1 MGRGSRAPTVL
12 KMNITILTFGS
23 RGDVQPFLPLSLGL
37 MSRGHKVIL
46 AAPARFK
53 SLVEGHGIT
62 FFPLAGDPEELS
74 RRLNNAGYN
83 FFKLLKELMSH
94 AVDIGAEMMRQ
105 TDEACCD
112 ADLIIHTFVHAV
124 GAHTLAR
131 EKNIPD
137 IHIQTFPVFTPTG
150 DYPNISLPNLGNR
163 FLNRL
168 THTTSLRITELT
180 SFIGFEQVRRRAGS
194 PKRKLYSPFK
204 DSPPRLRT
212 PILCAWSPSLIPPSN
227 DWSPR
232 VHVTGYYLFPYNDSY
247 TPPSELKEFLEAGQP
262 PVCISFGSMVNKNA
276 ERVDEIVRKSLKQT
290 NNRGVI
296 LSGWG
301 SVQQESTNDLLYLES
316 APHDWL
322 LPKCKMLIHH
332 GGAGT
337 ISAGLCAGIPQVVVP
352 FMADQPFWG
361 SRVYAVSV
369 APKPIRVNQLS
380 VEKMVSAIAEAES
393 KDILGRTQ
401 VIGREVR
408 SEDGVMNAVMLIESY
423 AIRPM
428 DLFENQPIF

>member
-1 MGRGSRAPTVL
+1 
-12 KMNITILTFGS
+12 MNITILTFGS

-37 MSRGHKVIL
+37 ISRGHNVIL

-53 SLVEGHGIT
+53 SLVEEHGIT

-83 FFKLLKELMSH
+83 FFKLVKELMSH

-105 TDEACCD
+105 TDEACRD
-112 ADLIIHTFVHAV
+112 ADLIIHTFAHAV

-137 IHIQTFPVFTPTG
+137 IHIQTFPMFTPTG

-163 FLNRL
+163 FLNHL
-168 THTTSLRITELT
+168 THTVSLKITELT
-180 SFIGFEQVRRRAGS
+180 SSLGFKQVRRRAGL

-212 PILCAWSPSLIPPSN
+212 PILCAWSPSLISPSS

-232 VHVTGYYLFPYNDSY
+232 VHVTGYYFFTYNDSY
-247 TPPSELKEFLEAGQP
+247 TPPNELKEFLEAGKP
-262 PVCISFGSMVNKNA
+262 PVCVSFGSMVNKDA
-276 ERVDEIVRKSLKQT
+276 EKIDAIIRESLRRT
-290 NNRGVI
+290 NNRGII

-301 SVQQESTNDLLYLES
+301 STKRESTNDLLYLES
-316 APHDWL
+316 TPHDWL

-337 ISAGLCAGIPQVVVP
+337 TSAALRAGISQIVVP

-361 SRVYAVSV
+361 SRVYAVGV
-369 APKPIRVNQLS
+369 APKPIRVNRLS
-380 VEKMVSAIAEAES
+380 VEMMVSAMAEAES
-393 KDILGRTQ
+393 KIILERAQ
-401 VIGREVR
+401 VTGQGIR
-408 SEDGVMNAVMLIESY
+408 SEDGVMNAVTLIESY
-423 AIRPM
+423 AMIV
-428 DLFENQPIF
+428 NKSA

>member
-1 MGRGSRAPTVL
+1 MVL

-53 SLVEGHGIT
+53 SLVEEHGIN

-74 RRLNNAGYN
+74 RRLNEAGYN
-83 FFKLLKELMSH
+83 FFKLIKELISH

-105 TDEACCD
+105 TEVACRD
-112 ADLIIHTFVHAV
+112 ADLIIHTFAHAV

-137 IHIQTFPVFTPTG
+137 IHIQTFPMFTPTG

-168 THTTSLRITELT
+168 THTTSLKITELT
-180 SFIGFEQVRRRAGS
+180 SSLGFEQVRRRAGL

-204 DSPPRLRT
+204 DSPPYLQT
-212 PILCAWSPSLIPPSN
+212 PILCAWSPSLIPPSS

-232 VHVTGYYLFPYNDSY
+232 VHVTGYYFFPYNGSY
-247 TPPSELKEFLEAGQP
+247 EPPNELKMFLESGKP
-262 PVCISFGSMVNKNA
+262 PVCISFGSMVNKNV
-276 ERVDEIVRKSLKQT
+276 EKIDEISRESLKQT
-290 NNRGVI
+290 DNRGII

-301 SVQQESTNDLLYLES
+301 SMKRESTNDLLYIES

-322 LPKCKMLIHH
+322 LPKCKMIVHH

-337 ISAGLCAGIPQVVVP
+337 TSSALRAGIPQVVVP
-352 FMADQPFWG
+352 FIADQPFWG
-361 SRVYAVSV
+361 SRVHAVGA
-369 APKPIRVNQLS
+369 APKPIRINHLS

-393 KDILGRTQ
+393 KVILEHAQ
-401 VIGREVR
+401 VIGQEIR
-408 SEDGVMNAVMLIESY
+408 SEDGVMNAVKLIETYTMKFRES
-423 AIRPM
+423 A
-428 DLFENQPIF
+428 

>member
-1 MGRGSRAPTVL
+1 
-12 KMNITILTFGS
+12 MNITILTFGS

-37 MSRGHKVIL
+37 MSRGHNVIL

-53 SLVEGHGIT
+53 SLVEEHGIT
-62 FFPLAGDPEELS
+62 FFSLAGDPEELS
-74 RRLNNAGYN
+74 RRMNEAGYN
-83 FFKLLKELMSH
+83 FFKLVKELMSH

-105 TDEACCD
+105 TDEACRD
-112 ADLIIHTFVHAV
+112 ADIIIHTFAHTI

-137 IHIQTFPVFTPTG
+137 IHVQTFPIFTTTG

-168 THTTSLRITELT
+168 THIASLRITELT
-180 SFIGFEQVRRRAGS
+180 SSLGFEQVRRRAGL
-194 PKRKLYSPFK
+194 PKRKFYSPFK
-204 DSPPRLRT
+204 DYPPRLRT
-212 PILCAWSPSLIPPSN
+212 PILCAWSPSLIPPSS

-232 VHVTGYYLFPYNDSY
+232 VHVTGYYFFPIDDSY
-247 TPPSELKEFLEAGQP
+247 TPPNELKEFLELGNP
-262 PVCISFGSMVNKNA
+262 PICVSFGSMVNKNA
-276 ERVDEIVRKSLKQT
+276 EKIDEIIREALKRT

-301 SVQQESTNDLLYLES
+301 SAKHKSTNELLYLES

-322 LPKCKMLIHH
+322 LLKCKMLIHH

-337 ISAGLCAGIPQVVVP
+337 TSAGLRAGIPQVVVP
-352 FMADQPFWG
+352 FTADQPFWG
-361 SRVYAVSV
+361 SRVHAIGV

-380 VEKMVSAIAEAES
+380 VEKMVSAIAESES
-393 KDILGRTQ
+393 KLLLERAQFTGQ
-401 VIGREVR
+401 EVR
-408 SEDGVMNAVMLIESY
+408 GEAGVMSAIILIESY
-423 AIRPM
+423 VKEFNESI
-428 DLFENQPIF
+428 

>member
-1 MGRGSRAPTVL
+1 MGDHEGRPRVL

-37 MSRGHKVIL
+37 MSRGHNVIL

-53 SLVEGHGIT
+53 SLVEEHGIT

-74 RRLNNAGYN
+74 RRLNDAGYN
-83 FFKLLKELMSH
+83 FFKLMKELMSH
-94 AVDIGAEMMRQ
+94 AIDIGAEMMRQ
-105 TDEACCD
+105 TDEACLN
-112 ADLIIHTFVHAV
+112 ADLIIHTFAHAV

-137 IHIQTFPVFTPTG
+137 IHIQTFPMFTPTG
-150 DYPNISLPNLGNR
+150 DYPNISLPNLGSR

-168 THTTSLRITELT
+168 THTTSLEITELT
-180 SFIGFEQVRRRAGS
+180 AFLGFEQVRRRAGL

-204 DSPPRLRT
+204 DSPLRLRT
-212 PILCAWSPSLIPPSN
+212 PLLCAWSPSLIPPSS

-232 VHVTGYYLFPYNDSY
+232 VHVTGYYFFPHNDSY
-247 TPPSELKEFLEAGQP
+247 VPPTALKEFLESGKS

-276 ERVDEIVRKSLKQT
+276 EKVDEIIREALKQT
-290 NNRGVI
+290 NNRGII

-301 SVQQESTNDLLYLES
+301 STKRKSTSDLLYLES

-337 ISAGLCAGIPQVVVP
+337 TSSTLRAGIPQIVVP

-361 SRVYAVSV
+361 SRVHAVGV
-369 APKPIRVNQLS
+369 ATKPIRVNQLS
-380 VEKMVSAIAEAES
+380 MEKMVSAIAEAES
-393 KDILGRTQ
+393 KDILERAQ
-401 VIGREVR
+401 VIGQAIR
-408 SEDGVMNAVMLIESY
+408 SEDGVMNAVKLIESY
-423 AIRPM
+423 VLMFNESA
-428 DLFENQPIF
+428 